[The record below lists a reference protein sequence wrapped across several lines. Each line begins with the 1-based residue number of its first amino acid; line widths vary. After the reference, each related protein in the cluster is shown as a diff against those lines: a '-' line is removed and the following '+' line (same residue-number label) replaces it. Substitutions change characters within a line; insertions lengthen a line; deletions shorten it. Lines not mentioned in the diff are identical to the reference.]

1 MNELRRGNNN
11 SHTNN
16 AALEEEEG
24 IWVANIHFSPE
35 QIAREDGVLWWA
47 TME

>member
-1 MNELRRGNNN
+1 MSKLRRGNNN

-24 IWVANIHFSPE
+24 IWVADIDFPPK
-35 QIAREDGVLWWA
+35 QIARKDGVFWWA